1 MRKARKKIEAIQVE
15 TLAFIGSTLSEMA
28 ICLSCSEYTLYRRF
42 HKAIKRGIVCRTIFL
57 KRWRFDQA
65 MKGNAAAVKWFRDT
79 WVGDPNEQLKHLKRH
94 EEEAS
99 LTQVEWN
106 ERILDEVK
114 RQQEWL
120 DKHPEIQ
127 ESLLAIRARLQ
138 TKTRQ
143 DSF

>member
-15 TLAFIGSTLSEMA
+15 TLAFIGSTPSEMA

-42 HKAIKRGIVCRTIFL
+42 RKAIKRGIVCRTIFL
-57 KRWRFDQA
+57 ERWRFDQA
-65 MKGNAAAVKWFRDT
+65 MKGNAAALKWFRDAC
-79 WVGDPNEQLKHLKRH
+79 VGDPN
-94 EEEAS
+94 A
-99 LTQVEWN
+99 LTQEEWN
-106 ERILDEVK
+106 ERILDKVK
-114 RQQEWL
+114 CQQEWL

-143 DSF
+143 DAF